1 MLELRDV
8 RHCYDGRVVLE
19 LARFAVGPGA
29 LIAIVGPN
37 GAGKS
42 TLLRLLAL
50 LERPTEGAVLLDGAV
65 ALGAVAGGGGRTGRA
80 APELRRRVTLVEQRP
95 VLFRGTVRQNLEYG
109 LRARGMAGA
118 AAARVI
124 EDVAASISELAA
136 RAERHEPR
144 KASSSPIWEEAEAR
158 IQARGVTPLL
168 ERRRHQLSDGEV
180 QRVAVARAL
189 AVAPDVLLLDEPAS
203 SADRAATQT
212 LYRALAEERSRRPLA
227 ICLASHQLEDAYRW
241 TDDVRALADG
251 RLSPVTPENLFRVE
265 LPASAAEELKHV
277 SVGPVVI
284 AAVTAKSGPAILAIP
299 PTEILVSRE
308 PLAASARNV
317 FCGRVTRLARQ
328 RAGAVHVTADVGVE
342 LVAVVT
348 DEAARELELTPGS
361 PVAFTFKASA
371 VRVF

>member
-8 RHCYDGRVVLE
+8 RHRYDGRVVLE
-19 LARFAVGPGA
+19 LARFAVAPGA
-29 LIAIVGPN
+29 WIAIVGPN

-50 LERPTEGAVLLDGAV
+50 LERPTEGAVLLDGRV
-65 ALGAVAGGGGRTGRA
+65 ALGALEGGGGGGGGGGGRA

-95 VLFRGTVRQNLEYG
+95 VLLRGTVRDNLAYG
-109 LRARGMAGA
+109 LRARGMRGG

-124 EDVAASISELAA
+124 ADVAARL
-136 RAERHEPR
+136 
-144 KASSSPIWEEAEAR
+144 
-158 IQARGVTPLL
+158 GVSPLL
-168 ERRRHQLSDGEV
+168 GRRRHQLSDGEV

-189 AVAPDVLLLDEPAS
+189 AIAPDVLLLDEPAS
-203 SADRAATQT
+203 SADRAATQA
-212 LYRALAEERSRRPLA
+212 LYRALAEERARRPLA

-251 RLSPVTPENLFRVE
+251 RLSPVTPENLFRVD
-265 LPASAAEELKHV
+265 LPAAAGEALKHV

-284 AAVTAKSGPAILAIP
+284 AAVTEKSGPAILAIP

-308 PLAASARNV
+308 PLATSARNV

-328 RAGAVHVTADVGVE
+328 RPGAVHVTADVGVE

-348 DEAARELELTPGS
+348 DEAARELELTAGG